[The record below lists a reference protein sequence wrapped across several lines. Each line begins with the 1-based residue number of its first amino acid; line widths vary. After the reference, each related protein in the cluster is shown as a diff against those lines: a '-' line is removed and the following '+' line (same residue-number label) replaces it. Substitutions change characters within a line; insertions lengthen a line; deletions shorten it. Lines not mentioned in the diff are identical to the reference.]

1 MPDIKYA
8 NDAENLNCSFASLA
22 SSIFFSREEQRKT
35 EMVGS
40 RRSIAAIVELHI
52 FPQFPFHLLIVR
64 AHACTQACLW
74 IARDKTH

>member
-22 SSIFFSREEQRKT
+22 SSIFSREEKRKT

-40 RRSIAAIVELHI
+40 RRSIVAIVELHI
-52 FPQFPFHLLIVR
+52 LPQFPFQLLMSLRKHPECVLGGGY
-64 AHACTQACLW
+64 QP
-74 IARDKTH
+74 